1 MEGMPQDFSARDG
14 ASRGG
19 APGGAPDSC
28 QDLPAFTLGEA
39 ANDSRIAKLAK
50 AIEQEII
57 PRLMLAHRVVPGPVA
72 RPLPAQVR
80 RLGEADVALFV
91 KLVLAPDD
99 EACSEGVRGFRAEGV
114 SIESIYVDLLAPSA
128 RYLGWL
134 WEEDLCT
141 FTDVT
146 IGLGRLQRILREQSP
161 AFAAPE
167 SDTADGRSVLLVPSP
182 GEQHTLGLV
191 MVGEFFRRAG
201 WNVSGGAWTT
211 GVDAAGLVKSEWFDV
226 IGFSLGAEIHLP
238 QLAEIIG
245 LVRQASCNR
254 RITVLVG
261 GPLFGANPGFSEQV
275 GADGMTIDGRE
286 APKLADRLIARDAAR
301 GAVQRG

>member
-1 MEGMPQDFSARDG
+1 MEGLPQEFSALDG
-14 ASRGG
+14 VARGG
-19 APGGAPDSC
+19 APNLC
-28 QDLPAFTLGEA
+28 QDLPVFTLGEA
-39 ANDSRIAKLAK
+39 ANDTRIAKLAR

-57 PRLMLAHRVVPGPVA
+57 PRLMLAHRVAPGSAPQGS
-72 RPLPAQVR
+72 PAQAR
-80 RLGEADVALFV
+80 RLGEADVKLFV

-128 RYLGWL
+128 RYLGLL
-134 WEEDLCT
+134 WEDDLCT

-161 AFAAPE
+161 AFAGPE
-167 SDTADGRSVLLVPSP
+167 SDMIDGRSVLLVPSP

-211 GVDAAGLVKSEWFDV
+211 GVDAASLVKAEWFDA
-226 IGFSLGAEIHLP
+226 IGLSLGAEIHL
-238 QLAEIIG
+238 QHLTDIIT
-245 LVRQASCNR
+245 LVRQVSCNR
-254 RITVLVG
+254 KIVVLVG
-261 GPLFGANPGFSEQV
+261 GPLFGANPGFWEQV

-286 APKLADRLIARDAAR
+286 APLLADRLIARSVGR
-301 GAVQRG
+301 GAAQRA